1 MNSASYKKTY
11 IYTYCWLAQTF
22 GNQIKYAIRN
32 FWVTEAL
39 HPSLQPLAEY
49 CHSVSAAI
57 TENRQPA
64 ASINHAASAGSCW
77 RPCLN
82 LWWARSQAC
91 NSATCSP
98 PQPFQWQWAPRHP
111 LPRTPQAHKT
121 RSTTGSLHPYS
132 PNAQWG
138 ILSHQQ
144 SHTTNQVPS
153 DGYKLHL
160 TREPHLLLQKG
171 PRPELG
177 SPMTPEVAVL
187 PH

>member
-11 IYTYCWLAQTF
+11 IYTYYWLAQTF
-22 GNQIKYAIRN
+22 GNQIKYTMRN
-32 FWVTEAL
+32 LWVTEAL

-64 ASINHAASAGSCW
+64 ASINHAAGAGSCW
-77 RPCLN
+77 RLCLN

-98 PQPFQWQWAPRHP
+98 PQPFQWQRAPRHP
-111 LPRTPQAHKT
+111 LLWTPQVRNT
-121 RSTTGSLHPYS
+121 RLTTGSLHPYS
-132 PNAQWG
+132 LNTQWG

-144 SHTTNQVPS
+144 SHTTNKVPS
-153 DGYKLHL
+153 DAAISHIWLESHISSC
-160 TREPHLLLQKG
+160 RRG
-171 PRPELG
+171 PG
-177 SPMTPEVAVL
+177 QS
-187 PH
+187 